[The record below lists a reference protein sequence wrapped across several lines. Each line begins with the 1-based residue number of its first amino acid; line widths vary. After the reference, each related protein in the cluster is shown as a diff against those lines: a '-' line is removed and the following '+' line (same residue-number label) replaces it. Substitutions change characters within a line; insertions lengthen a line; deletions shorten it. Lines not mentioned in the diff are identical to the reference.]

1 MLALEQIRSRCFQV
15 LQISIMEYFEKM
27 VSNADLNNLTI
38 LAKSCIWDA
47 WRGPDVHIDFDF
59 ARPVVCVHDRARK

>member
-1 MLALEQIRSRCFQV
+1 
-15 LQISIMEYFEKM
+15 MEYFEKM

-38 LAKSCIWDA
+38 LAKSCIWDP
-47 WRGPDVHIDFDF
+47 WRGPDMHIDFDF